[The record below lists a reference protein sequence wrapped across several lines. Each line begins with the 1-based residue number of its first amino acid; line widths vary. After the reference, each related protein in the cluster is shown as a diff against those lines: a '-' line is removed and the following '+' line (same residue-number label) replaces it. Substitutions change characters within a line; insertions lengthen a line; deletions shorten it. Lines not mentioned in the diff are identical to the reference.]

1 MTVHSRLFHS
11 NLLSTVVVR
20 TIFLKCQNPTI
31 YDHSSSYHTLIII
44 SSYIQYDL
52 GFPNRLE
59 IESMVLIE
67 QLPSERTEL
76 QQKHLNIKWLKY
88 INFGQKDVLAEIGL
102 VGGCTNQNHT
112 AFKCQKGILKCMKR
126 IKN

>member
-1 MTVHSRLFHS
+1 MFHS
-11 NLLSTVVVR
+11 NLLSAVVVR
-20 TIFLKCQNPTI
+20 NISFWNVRTQQITI
-31 YDHSSSYHTLIII
+31 TLRVITP
-44 SSYIQYDL
+44 SYIQHDL
-52 GFPNRLE
+52 GFSNQLE
-59 IESMVLIE
+59 IAHVALPEPMVLIE

-88 INFGQKDVLAEIGL
+88 INFGQKDVLAEFGL

-112 AFKCQKGILKCMKR
+112 TFKLQKGILKWMKR